1 MLKRYL
7 ENILLTCI
15 PVLAAFHVYDM
26 SLHSLLAVVLIHE
39 NSSPKY
45 YLGSGM
51 ILLSSYTYFAT
62 HEQLKILFSIFL
74 AFSLLGCGFTEDMK
88 RLEEAHSVNL
98 QTGSCDLEEELLP
111 VSPVSESSC
120 PVEDCPAK
128 RDLAEECNCEYRP
141 ASDYMDWMERRPAE
155 ELPSPPAEELP
166 SPPPAEELRSREKK
180 RPRIVAKLAAII

>member
-62 HEQLKILFSIFL
+62 HEQLKIMFSIFL
-74 AFSLLGCGFTEDMK
+74 TFSLLGCGFTEDMK

-111 VSPVSESSC
+111 ASPEAEPELELPEAEPELELELPEAEAAEADSSG
-120 PVEDCPAK
+120 
-128 RDLAEECNCEYRP
+128 NCERAPEAATP
-141 ASDYMDWMERRPAE
+141 AT
-155 ELPSPPAEELP
+155 
-166 SPPPAEELRSREKK
+166 PPPAEELRSREKK